1 MKKYLDDNLEI
12 SVVRCPAGL
21 YLIKNFGVLQNPVAN
36 KEVAQSFLDS
46 WATKKK
52 LQAKDDLDV
61 DMYNKAYKEGCSYCI
76 RCCDGKCMRCH
87 DADGK
92 RQ

>member
-36 KEVAQSFLDS
+36 KEVAQSFFGQLGC
-46 WATKKK
+46 
-52 LQAKDDLDV
+52 Q
-61 DMYNKAYKEGCSYCI
+61 KEAAGQ
-76 RCCDGKCMRCH
+76 R
-87 DADGK
+87 
-92 RQ
+92 